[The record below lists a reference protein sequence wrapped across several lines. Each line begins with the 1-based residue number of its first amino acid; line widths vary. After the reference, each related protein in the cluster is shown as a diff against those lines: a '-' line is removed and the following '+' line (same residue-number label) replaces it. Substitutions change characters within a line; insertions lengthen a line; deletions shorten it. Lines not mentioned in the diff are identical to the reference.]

1 MVSAMPVA
9 ITGYEIGLF
18 VHVAA
23 VVLAFGPTFGYAFF
37 QAVTERNYP
46 LGVPT
51 MWRAIDATGKYL
63 VTPAGTVAL
72 LAGLYLVIDGDS
84 PWEFSDAFVGVG
96 IIAILI
102 LLGLGGGFFA
112 PQGRKAME
120 LAERDIAAS
129 GTGEVEFSDEYWA
142 VSKRIAQV
150 GTFAGIVIVVAIF
163 FMTVKP

>member
-1 MVSAMPVA
+1 MPAA

-18 VHVAA
+18 LHVTA

-37 QAVTERNYP
+37 QAVTERTNP
-46 LGVPT
+46 RGVPT

-63 VTPAGTVAL
+63 VTPAGTIAL

-84 PWEFSDAFVGVG
+84 PWEFSDAFIGVG
-96 IIAILI
+96 ILAILL
-102 LLGLGGGFFA
+102 LLGLGGAFFA
-112 PQGRKAME
+112 PQGRKAEE

-129 GTGEVEFSDEYWA
+129 GDGQVEFSEEYWA

>member
-1 MVSAMPVA
+1 MVVA

-18 VHVAA
+18 IHVAA

-37 QAVTERNYP
+37 QVITERNYP

-51 MWRAIDATGKYL
+51 MWRSIEATGKYL

-72 LAGLYLVIDGDS
+72 LAGLYLVTDGDS

-96 IIAILI
+96 IVAILV

-112 PQGRKAME
+112 PQGRKAMG
-120 LAERDIAAS
+120 LAERDIAAG
-129 GTGEVEFSDEYWA
+129 GTGEIEFSDEYWA

-150 GTFAGIVIVVAIF
+150 GTATGVLIVVAIF

>member
-1 MVSAMPVA
+1 MVSEMPVA

-18 VHVAA
+18 LHVTA

-37 QAVTERNYP
+37 QAVTERTNP
-46 LGVPT
+46 RGVPT
-51 MWRAIDATGKYL
+51 MWRATEAASKYL
-63 VTPAGTVAL
+63 VNPAGLVVL

-96 IIAILI
+96 IVAILI
-102 LLGLGGGFFA
+102 LLGLVGAVFT
-112 PQGRKAME
+112 PQGRRAME
-120 LAERDIAAS
+120 LAERDIAAA
-129 GTGEVEFSDEYWA
+129 GDGDIEFSDEYWT

-150 GTFAGIVIVVAIF
+150 GTLAGIVIVVTIF

>member
-1 MVSAMPVA
+1 MPVA
-9 ITGYEIGLF
+9 LTGYEIGLF
-18 VHVAA
+18 LHVTA

-37 QAVTERNYP
+37 QAVTERHYP
-46 LGVPT
+46 QGVPT

-63 VTPAGTVAL
+63 VTPAGTIAL

-84 PWEFSDAFVGVG
+84 PWEFSDAFVGFG
-96 IIAILI
+96 ILAILV

-120 LAERDIAAS
+120 LAERDIAAA
-129 GTGEVEFSDEYWA
+129 GTGAIEFSDEYRA

-150 GTFAGIVIVVAIF
+150 GTAAGILIVVAIF